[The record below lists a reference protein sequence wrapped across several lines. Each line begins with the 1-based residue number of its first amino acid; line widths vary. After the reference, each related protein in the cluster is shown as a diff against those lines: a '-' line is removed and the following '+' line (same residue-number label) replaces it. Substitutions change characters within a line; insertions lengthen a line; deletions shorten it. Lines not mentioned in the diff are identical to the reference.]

1 MKSPKPEP
9 VYLSRFAVKTSN
21 QVVFVKVEDVDYIE
35 SASNYLVLHT
45 RTENH
50 IVRETLARL
59 ETRLSPRLFLR
70 ISRSTMVNLTR
81 IKRLQNNPGGECVA
95 VLLDDRELP
104 VTRGI
109 REVQERLQYPNGSEV
124 TTAPLR

>member
-81 IKRLQNNPGGECVA
+81 IKLLQNNPGGECVA